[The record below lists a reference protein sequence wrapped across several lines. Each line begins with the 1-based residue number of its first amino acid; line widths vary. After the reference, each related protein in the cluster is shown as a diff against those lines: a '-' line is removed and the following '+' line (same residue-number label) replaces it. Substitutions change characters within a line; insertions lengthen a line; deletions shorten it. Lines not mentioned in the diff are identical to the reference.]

1 MSFDGPLA
9 VAAAYGLAVAVLAAA
24 LLVAGANVLAD
35 YRARFT
41 REARFRL
48 AELYLFIDPAWLFAF
63 NLVLLIAVGS
73 LAWFISAQP
82 LLGLGAAFAAA
93 ILPRLVLGR
102 LRHRR
107 LRRIE
112 AQLPDALQLI
122 SGALRAGV
130 PLPAA
135 LQQQVREGRPPLS
148 QEFDLLLREHRLGV
162 PLDSALEHLAQRV
175 PLQAMTLVV
184 AAMRIAIETGGSL
197 AEALERAAS
206 TVRSQLAV
214 EGKLRALTAQ
224 GKLQA
229 VVVGLLPLALLAVLD
244 RMEPD
249 AMQLLWSSQT
259 GWATLTVIALLE
271 FFGILLIR
279 RIVAIDI

>member
-1 MSFDGPLA
+1 MSSAASVAVIAASGLA
-9 VAAAYGLAVAVLAAA
+9 VAALAAA
-24 LLVAGANVLAD
+24 VLVSGARALAD

-41 REARFRL
+41 RDARFRL
-48 AELYLFIDPAWLFAF
+48 AELFLFIDPAQLFAF
-63 NLVLLIAVGS
+63 NLGLVTVAGLFAGFVSGQL
-73 LAWFISAQP
+73 
-82 LLGLGAAFAAA
+82 LLGLGGACAAA
-93 ILPRLVLGR
+93 ILPRMVLGQ
-102 LRHRR
+102 LRRRR

-112 AQLPDALQLI
+112 GQLADALQLI
-122 SGALRAGV
+122 AGALRAGV

-135 LQQQVREGRPPLS
+135 LQQQVREGRPPLA

-162 PLDSALEHLAQRV
+162 PLDAALEHLAQRV

-197 AEALERAAS
+197 AEALERAAT
-206 TVRSQLAV
+206 TVRSQLAL
-214 EGKLRALTAQ
+214 EGKVRALTAQ

-229 VVVGLLPLALLAVLD
+229 VVVGLLPLALLLVLE
-244 RMEPD
+244 RMEPA
-249 AMQLLWSSQT
+249 AMQLLWTTQS

-271 FFGILLIR
+271 FFGIVLIR